1 MLALTQKGTS
11 REDAYRLVQRN
22 AMLAWNGQGD
32 FFALLNKD
40 ADVRRHFSE
49 SELSELFDPKQHL
62 RHVDTI
68 FARVFGS

>member
-32 FFALLNKD
+32 FFALLTKD
-40 ADVRRHFSE
+40 ADLRRNLSE
-49 SELSELFDPKQHL
+49 GELSELFDPKQHL